1 MVKIRL
7 KRMGAKHRP
16 MYRIVVA
23 DSQAPRGG
31 AYLEVIGNFNPLT
44 DPETVNIDEAKALE
58 WLEKGAQPTETA
70 FRLLAKMGVM
80 EKFKENHPA
89 RKFKQAVQK
98 TTQKKKKKGSKSA
111 TEVKT

>member
-31 AYLEVIGNFNPLT
+31 AYIEVIGNFNPLN
-44 DPETVNIDEAKALE
+44 DPETINIDEGKALA

-70 FRLLAKMGVM
+70 YRLLAKLGVM
-80 EKFKENHPA
+80 DKFKEKFPE
-89 RKFKQAVQK
+89 RKFKQAVLK
-98 TTQKKKKKGSKSA
+98 TTQKKKKKSSKSA

>member
-7 KRMGAKHRP
+7 KRIGAKHRP

-31 AYLEVIGNFNPLT
+31 AYIEVLGNYNPLT
-44 DPETVNIDEAKALE
+44 DPETVNIDEGKALA

-70 FRLLAKMGVM
+70 YRLLAKAGVM
-80 EKFKENHPA
+80 DKFKTDHPT

-98 TTQKKKKKGSKSA
+98 TTQRKKKKSKSA
-111 TEVKT
+111 TEVKA

>member
-7 KRMGAKHRP
+7 KRMGAKHKP

-31 AYLEVIGNFNPLT
+31 AYIEVLGNFNPLT
-44 DPETVNIDEAKALE
+44 DPETIVIDEAKALV

-70 FRLLAKMGVM
+70 YRLLAKMGVM
-80 EKFKENHPA
+80 DKFKENFPE
-89 RKFKQAVQK
+89 RKFKQAVLK
-98 TTQKKKKKGSKSA
+98 TTQRKKKKSKSG
-111 TEVKT
+111 TEVKS

>member
-31 AYLEVIGNFNPLT
+31 AYLEVIGNFNPLN
-44 DPETVNIDEAKALE
+44 DPETINIDEAKALE

-70 FRLLAKMGVM
+70 YRLLAKMGVM
-80 EKFKENHPA
+80 EKFKESHPT

-98 TTQKKKKKGSKSA
+98 TTQKKKKKSKST
-111 TEVKT
+111 TEVKP